1 MPQQRNM
8 KGRKSGSPRQ
18 LRARRCGTYLPA
30 GLRGA
35 WCGRHPH
42 AQHEKR
48 HTRGFREKLQTSA
61 GREVEFT
68 WIPPGRN
75 HDGPKRG
82 AAGRLGPRAQNAR
95 AITDPDQQEALGA
108 KPQFRQTGRIDR
120 PGLTIGKLLPDPA
133 QRPSL
138 PRPTGQNARKSGRIG
153 TILEAGRID
162 LMDCSAL
169 QSAVQMTV
177 ECGKTQGKMPVSPLP
192 AHGRTRAEGRCQIAG
207 KEGSSHHTATYVH
220 FTFYNSR
227 FIRGRVKRH

>member
-1 MPQQRNM
+1 M
-8 KGRKSGSPRQ
+8 KGRKSGGFRQ
-18 LRARRCGTYLPA
+18 LRPRRRGAYLPA

-35 WCGRHPH
+35 WRGRRAH

-48 HTRGFREKLQTSA
+48 HTGGFREKLQAAA
-61 GREVEFT
+61 GSEVELA
-68 WIPPGRN
+68 WITPGRN
-75 HDGPKRG
+75 HDGPERG

-95 AITDPDQQEALGA
+95 AITDPDQQEALGP

-133 QRPSL
+133 QGPSL
-138 PRPTGQNARKSGRIG
+138 PRPTGQNARKSGCIG
-153 TILEAGRID
+153 AILDAGRID

-177 ECGKTQGKMPVSPLP
+177 KRGKPQGKMPVSLLP

-207 KEGSSHHTATYVH
+207 KEGSSHHIATYVH
-220 FTFYNSR
+220 FTFYNNR